1 VARSLYLD
9 TSALLRAT
17 LESGT
22 TPEMEKRLAGA
33 KKVVTSRLSVVEA
46 ARVLLRTRLTLDF
59 PETRLADIERQIEAV
74 FRRCEIWELTPDIC
88 ELACRVAPRA
98 NLRALDALHLAT
110 FLHARRRLEDLEIL
124 TADARLEDA
133 AAGA

>member
-1 VARSLYLD
+1 MARPLYLD
-9 TSALLRAT
+9 TSALLRVT

-22 TPEMEKRLAGA
+22 TPEMEKRLTTAER
-33 KKVVTSRLSVVEA
+33 VVTSRLSIVEA
-46 ARVLLRTRLTLDF
+46 SRALLRTRLRLDL

-88 ELACRVAPRA
+88 DLACRVAPRT

-110 FLHARRRLEDLEIL
+110 FLNARRRLEDLEIL
-124 TADARLEDA
+124 TADARLQDA

>member
-1 VARSLYLD
+1 VARPLYLD
-9 TSALLRAT
+9 TSALLRVT

-22 TPEMEKRLAGA
+22 TPEMEKRLTSAER
-33 KKVVTSRLSVVEA
+33 VVTSRLSVVEA
-46 ARVLLRTRLTLDF
+46 ARALLRTRLRLDF

-74 FRRCEIWELTPDIC
+74 FRRCEIWELTPAIC
-88 ELACRVAPRA
+88 ELACRVAPRT

-110 FLHARRRLEDLEIL
+110 FLNARRRLEDLEIL
-124 TADARLEDA
+124 TADSRLQDA